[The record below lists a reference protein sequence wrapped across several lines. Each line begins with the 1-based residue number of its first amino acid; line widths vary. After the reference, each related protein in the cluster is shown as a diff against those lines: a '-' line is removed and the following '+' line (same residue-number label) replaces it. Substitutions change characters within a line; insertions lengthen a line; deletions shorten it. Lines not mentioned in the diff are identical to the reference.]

1 MFGVSF
7 METTEGRQGSRR
19 EAGLMP
25 KLLLAKDWVKMER
38 GVDALAKGTVTMS
51 IMEKNSKSRWEY
63 AAYAAIP
70 PDGKRHEIIDGDH
83 FVNPAPNLYHQEVSR
98 HIQFQLYSQIELA
111 GSGKVINAP
120 VDLQLSNHDIVQPD
134 LVVVTRERK
143 QIMTP
148 TKIKG
153 VPDLV
158 VEILS
163 PSNPDHDLKTKRKL
177 YEDAAIPEYW
187 IVLPDEHQILQLV
200 LLEGRYTESI
210 ETKSITM
217 KVAPQAS
224 VDLTRVW

>member
-1 MFGVSF
+1 MSTL
-7 METTEGRQGSRR
+7 E
-19 EAGLMP
+19 
-25 KLLLAKDWVKMER
+25 KD
-38 GVDALAKGTVTMS
+38 L
-51 IMEKNSKSRWEY
+51 KSRWDY

-70 PDGKRHEIIDGDH
+70 SDGKRHEIIDGEH
-83 FVNPAPNLYHQEVSR
+83 FVNPAPNLYHQAVSR

-111 GSGKVINAP
+111 GLGQVIDAP

-143 QIMTP
+143 HIMTP

-163 PSNPDHDLKTKRKL
+163 PSNPDHDLKIKRKL
-177 YEDAAIPEYW
+177 YEDAGIPEYW
-187 IVLPDEHQILQLV
+187 IVLPDEHQVLQLV
-200 LLEGRYTESI
+200 LDNGRYTESV
-210 ETKSITM
+210 ETMSITM
-217 KVAPQAS
+217 KVAPQAT